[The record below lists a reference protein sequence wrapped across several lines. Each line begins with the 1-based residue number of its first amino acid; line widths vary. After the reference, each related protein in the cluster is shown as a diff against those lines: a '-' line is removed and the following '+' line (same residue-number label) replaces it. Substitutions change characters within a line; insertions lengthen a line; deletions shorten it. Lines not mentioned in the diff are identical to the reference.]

1 MKPEQIKAYIEKE
14 GTECPFCGSQGIAVI
29 YNGDDFEGEFENI
42 FGNEAK
48 RELVCASC
56 KKSWR
61 EYYRLHDIEEL
72 DEDGSA
78 IPNEEDAA

>member
-14 GTECPFCGSQGIAVI
+14 GSECPFCGSTEIAAI
-29 YNGDDFEGEFENI
+29 TDGDSFEGEYEPI
-42 FGNEAK
+42 FDNEVK
-48 RELVCASC
+48 REVVCSAC

-61 EYYRLHDIEEL
+61 EYFKLRDIEEL

-78 IPNEEDAA
+78 IENEAA